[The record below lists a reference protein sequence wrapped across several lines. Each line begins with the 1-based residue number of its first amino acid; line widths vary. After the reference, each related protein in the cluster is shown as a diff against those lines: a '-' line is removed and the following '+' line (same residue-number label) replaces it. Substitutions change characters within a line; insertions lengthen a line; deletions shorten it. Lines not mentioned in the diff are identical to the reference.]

1 MKITVIVPFYNS
13 GKTIYS
19 CIKSVLDQTY
29 KNLEI
34 LCVDDGSVDNSFN
47 IIKKFRDPRVKI
59 IQKMHSGMPAR
70 NVNDI
75 VKFAKGKYLSFL
87 DSDDYWEKTKLQ
99 SQINLLKNTSYIAV
113 TSNGYFVRNKKF
125 YPYVVKKIRKISL
138 SSFYFD
144 NYVLFQ
150 SLILEKKLFLKVG
163 GFSESVNIRS
173 FYDLD
178 LCLKICLYKHDIGF
192 VNKKL
197 VYYLDNPSISN
208 RRHSPSNLKKF
219 LFIANSL
226 TIWAIKKKL
235 LFKTIYFLIM
245 FLIFRSFIQLK
256 KFLNVQINIFFV

>member
-13 GKTIYS
+13 GKTIYR

-29 KNLEI
+29 KNFEI
-34 LCVDDGSVDNSFN
+34 LCVNDGSVDNSVN
-47 IIKKFRDPRVKI
+47 TIKKFRDPRIKI
-59 IQKMHSGMPAR
+59 IQKMHNGMPAS
-70 NVNDI
+70 NINDA
-75 VKFAKGKYLSFL
+75 AKVAIGKYLSFL
-87 DSDDYWEKTKLQ
+87 DSDDYWEQNKLQ
-99 SQINLLKNTSYIAV
+99 NQINFFKNSNYIAV
-113 TSNGYFVRNKKF
+113 SSNGYFVRKNKL
-125 YPYVVKKIRKISL
+125 YPYIKKKIGKISL

-178 LCLKICLYKHDIGF
+178 LCLKICLYKQDIGF

-226 TIWAIKKKL
+226 IIWAIKKKL
-235 LFKTIYFLIM
+235 LFRTIYFLIM
-245 FLIFRSFIQLK
+245 FLTFRSFIQLK
-256 KFLNVQINIFFV
+256 KFLNI